1 MRVGVLTGGGD
12 AAGLN
17 AAIRAV
23 TVRGSRQG
31 FSVAG
36 IIDGWA
42 GLLPGGTCRPLH
54 PEDVADGLHAG
65 GTMLGSS
72 RTNPLILEGGIE
84 LVTTSLGQLGIDGL
98 VAIGGDDTLSVA
110 SALAAKSVPVV
121 GIPKTIDFDLDV
133 TDYCIGFESA
143 VAVIAEA
150 LDRLAT
156 TGASHHRTM
165 VLEVMGRDTGW
176 LAIMG
181 GLAGGADL
189 VALPEFPLSLREI
202 TDHAETR
209 RAHGASSSL
218 IVVAE
223 GAHIDG
229 LDAEVASGEVDS
241 FGHAPL
247 RRRAIGERLADA
259 IGEAT
264 GIDTRATVLGHVQR
278 GGTPVASDRI
288 WPTRLGIAAIDAL
301 TSGRSGVCAAV
312 VGAQPT
318 EVPLAEVVAEQKRV
332 PWELYESYRSIS

>member
-23 TVRGSRQG
+23 TLLGARRGYE
-31 FSVAG
+31 VAG

-42 GLLPGGTCRPLH
+42 GLLPGGSSRPLSA
-54 PEDVADGLHAG
+54 EDVSGALRAG

-72 RTNPLILEGGIE
+72 RTNPLATEDGLSLVIEGLE
-84 LVTTSLGQLGIDGL
+84 QHRIDGL

-110 SALAAKSVPVV
+110 AALAARSVPVV
-121 GIPKTIDFDLDV
+121 GIPKTVDFDLDV
-133 TDYCIGFESA
+133 TDYCIGFDSA
-143 VAVIAEA
+143 VAVVAEA

-181 GLAGGADL
+181 ALAGGADL
-189 VALPEFPLSLREI
+189 VALPEFPLALGEI
-202 TDHAETR
+202 IAHAEGR
-209 RAHGASSSL
+209 RAGGASSSL
-218 IVVAE
+218 VVVAE
-223 GAHIDG
+223 GAQIEG
-229 LDAEVASGEVDS
+229 LDPGPSTQEVDA

-259 IGEAT
+259 INDAT

-278 GGTPVASDRI
+278 GGSPVASDRI
-288 WPTRLGIAAIDAL
+288 WPSRLGIAAIDAL
-301 TSGRSGVCAAV
+301 ASGRGGVCAAV

-318 EVPLAEVVAEQKRV
+318 EVPLADVVRTQKRV
-332 PWELYESYRSIS
+332 PEDLYRSFCAIS